1 MGILAPNYRLSLHL
15 MIPLKS
21 RIQFHFEPDTFL
33 HSIYRDV
40 LPEGSFLEPPSM
52 RNKNK
57 VKYQCPNCYVAVWGK
72 PGINLICGDCRTE
85 LEMLS

>member
-1 MGILAPNYRLSLHL
+1 
-15 MIPLKS
+15 
-21 RIQFHFEPDTFL
+21 
-33 HSIYRDV
+33 
-40 LPEGSFLEPPSM
+40 M